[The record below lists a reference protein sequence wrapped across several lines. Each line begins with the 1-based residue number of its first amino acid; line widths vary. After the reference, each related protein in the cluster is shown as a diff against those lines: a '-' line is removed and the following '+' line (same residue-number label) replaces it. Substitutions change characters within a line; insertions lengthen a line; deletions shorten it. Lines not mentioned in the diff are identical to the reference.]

1 MTFRIVE
8 THHESWTKYIGS
20 HKMEYDI
27 MMKPN
32 WTTQQN
38 NSAIF
43 HHIVDWRCCPGWHYE
58 WWKSTNA
65 KVYPSLQHLFL
76 SLQVVLD
83 KNICWNTGPAQ
94 FYEWN
99 HFHQYIQRQTKPSIY
114 NHFQAASDCLKG
126 LRVTFFN
133 LQGLDTTGKLP
144 APPKS
149 LGLPGRS
156 NGHGGT
162 KGQKP
167 SSKVENGGTFSA
179 NLNTETSK
187 QKAQVV

>member
-1 MTFRIVE
+1 MND
-8 THHESWTKYIGS
+8 ESLR
-20 HKMEYDI
+20 M
-27 MMKPN
+27 P
-32 WTTQQN
+32 
-38 NSAIF
+38 
-43 HHIVDWRCCPGWHYE
+43 
-58 WWKSTNA
+58 KSIQVSSTC
-65 KVYPSLQHLFL
+65 L

-156 NGHGGT
+156 TDMGNKGAKTIQQGGKWGNFQCEFKHRNIKAEST
-162 KGQKP
+162 
-167 SSKVENGGTFSA
+167 SSLGKFVKKT
-179 NLNTETSK
+179 L
-187 QKAQVV
+187 V